1 MNVLNLAHGEFYMLE
16 LLRLLHKWL
25 LKVNYF
31 LALIMS
37 VVVVA
42 VIGIFF
48 ERIFFDQRAE
58 MSSDGHRRDRLM
70 WLLQT
75 AAQLLFGAQP
85 RGMKEVFQ
93 GSVSFLNMNISDS
106 RIAAESLV
114 FFWYRSSISSS
125 IKQNKGKPC
134 SRCAGPGSGD
144 VTWDRC
150 RQNCT
155 LGFALGC
162 GLAGAAE
169 PHGSDLLYRAD
180 HGTTTLIKSLCII
193 ILAGVGSIPGA
204 LEDYFRYYRELRQTF
219 LGYSAT
225 TFPFLII
232 LFILVSNV
240 QADGRRHDSAGL
252 ERDEFLCCATGGS
265 RIRAVLFRNLYQ
277 LGHHLHADSTC
288 SCCQLLVYHD
298 TGQSRSS
305 RGFAAI
311 GVIYRSLIAR
321 YG

>member
-1 MNVLNLAHGEFYMLE
+1 MTLDILLQPLVYGLQIGLTYVLLALGLTVIFSIMNVLNLAHGEFYMLGAFTVFYING
-16 LLRLLHKWL
+16 L

-48 ERIFFDQRAE
+48 ERIFFRPARGDVVPTVIV
-58 MSSDGHRRDRLM
+58 GIGLM

-106 RIAAESLV
+106 RIAAGIISILLVSVVYLFIYKTKQGKAMQAVAQDREAAMSLGIDV
-114 FFWYRSSISSS
+114 
-125 IKQNKGKPC
+125 GKI
-134 SRCAGPGSGD
+134 G
-144 VTWDRC
+144 
-150 RQNCT
+150 T

-162 GLAGAAE
+162 GLAGAAGGLMAPIFFIE
-169 PHGSDLLYRAD
+169 PTM
-180 HGTTTLIKSLCII
+180 GTTTLIKSLCII
-193 ILAGVGSIPGA
+193 ILGGVGSIPGA
-204 LEDYFRYYRELRQTF
+204 ALGGIILGIIESYGQTF

-232 LFILVSNV
+232 LFILVFKRTGLM
-240 QADGRRHDSAGL
+240 GR
-252 ERDEFLCCATGGS
+252 
-265 RIRAVLFRNLYQ
+265 
-277 LGHHLHADSTC
+277 
-288 SCCQLLVYHD
+288 
-298 TGQSRSS
+298 
-305 RGFAAI
+305 AA
-311 GVIYRSLIAR
+311 
-321 YG
+321 

>member
-1 MNVLNLAHGEFYMLE
+1 MTLEILLQPLVYGLQIGLTYVLLALGLTVIFSIMNVLNLAHGEFYMLGAFTVFYING
-16 LLRLLHKWL
+16 L

-48 ERIFFDQRAE
+48 ERIFFRPARGE
-58 MSSDGHRRDRLM
+58 VVPTVIVGIGLM

-106 RIAAESLV
+106 RIAAGIISILLVAVVYLFIYKTKQGKAMQAVAQDREAAMSLGIDV
-114 FFWYRSSISSS
+114 
-125 IKQNKGKPC
+125 GKI
-134 SRCAGPGSGD
+134 G
-144 VTWDRC
+144 
-150 RQNCT
+150 T

-162 GLAGAAE
+162 GLAGAAGGLMAPIFFIE
-169 PHGSDLLYRAD
+169 PTM
-180 HGTTTLIKSLCII
+180 GTTTLIKSLCII
-193 ILAGVGSIPGA
+193 ILGGVGSIPGA
-204 LEDYFRYYRELRQTF
+204 ALGGIILGIIESYGQTF

-232 LFILVSNV
+232 LFILVFKRTGLM
-240 QADGRRHDSAGL
+240 GR
-252 ERDEFLCCATGGS
+252 
-265 RIRAVLFRNLYQ
+265 
-277 LGHHLHADSTC
+277 
-288 SCCQLLVYHD
+288 
-298 TGQSRSS
+298 
-305 RGFAAI
+305 AA
-311 GVIYRSLIAR
+311 
-321 YG
+321 

>member
-1 MNVLNLAHGEFYMLE
+1 MTLDILLQPLVYGLQIGLTYVLLALGLTVIFSIMNVLNLAHGEFYMLGAFTVFYING
-16 LLRLLHKWL
+16 L

-48 ERIFFDQRAE
+48 ERIFFRPARGDVVPTVIV
-58 MSSDGHRRDRLM
+58 GIGLM

-106 RIAAESLV
+106 RIAAGIISILLVAVVYLFIYKTKQGKAMQAVAQDREAAMSLGIDV
-114 FFWYRSSISSS
+114 
-125 IKQNKGKPC
+125 GKI
-134 SRCAGPGSGD
+134 G
-144 VTWDRC
+144 
-150 RQNCT
+150 T

-162 GLAGAAE
+162 GLAGAAGGLMAPIFFIE
-169 PHGSDLLYRAD
+169 PTM
-180 HGTTTLIKSLCII
+180 GTTTLIKSLCII
-193 ILAGVGSIPGA
+193 ILGGVGSIPGA
-204 LEDYFRYYRELRQTF
+204 ALGGIILGIIESYGQTF

-232 LFILVSNV
+232 LFILVFKRTGLM
-240 QADGRRHDSAGL
+240 GR
-252 ERDEFLCCATGGS
+252 
-265 RIRAVLFRNLYQ
+265 
-277 LGHHLHADSTC
+277 
-288 SCCQLLVYHD
+288 
-298 TGQSRSS
+298 
-305 RGFAAI
+305 AA
-311 GVIYRSLIAR
+311 
-321 YG
+321 